1 MIDALVGYAR
11 SELPNEA
18 CGYLV
23 GDADGCVSRFV
34 PITNAAASPTRFMF
48 DPLEQLAAEQA
59 IETAG
64 DTVVGVA
71 HSHPTGAAT
80 PSTTDVDDAGRY
92 DPCGVFLCVSSENH
106 CQRCELNRAKHMT
119 RRTSSRTCDSQREN
133 ESSALLSK
141 NQSHTSVPSSS

>member
-1 MIDALVGYAR
+1 MEISSSVIDALVGYAR

-92 DPCGVFLCVSSENH
+92 DPCGVFLHAIVEPGSGMVRWFRISGGEVESVTPVVSPI
-106 CQRCELNRAKHMT
+106 RG
-119 RRTSSRTCDSQREN
+119 SR
-133 ESSALLSK
+133 
-141 NQSHTSVPSSS
+141 PSGFA